1 MPRKRIHELAKEW
14 GMDTT
19 QVISKLEE
27 AGVHGKKAQSAL
39 TESEIALIRPG
50 AIPQEAPSLVLG
62 EEKLVQQRVVTE
74 MDQGSDHLVTA
85 REEVRETRVR
95 ADIIRRRAT
104 REVLHEEEPVMP
116 ESQASEPQAILPSVE
131 EPFSVPQPLA
141 FELSFEES
149 TPLPELPTEFS
160 MPVSAEPEIEPPPVT
175 SEPPLPPSVSPPPTA
190 APVAVPVHV
199 PTPQP
204 MAEPPRPSRVL
215 GRIDLGKLTEVK
227 PRPEVR
233 PKPQT
238 PPVSPSPSGT
248 REPSREPAVVRTAET
263 QGAASKRPKKR
274 KVIRKPELVEAQE
287 KELRLPKTA
296 RKKRALPGKEQKQT
310 EITVPRASKRVIRI
324 SEVVTVGDLAH
335 QLGVKA
341 GEVIRK
347 LISLGIMAT
356 INQVLDAD
364 TAALVAADFDYT
376 IENVAFDVESVLE
389 VGHEAQNG
397 EEKLEPR
404 PPVVTIMGHV
414 DHGKT
419 SLLDTIRKTNVTAQ
433 EHGGITQH
441 IGAYSVQVDGRS
453 VTFLD
458 TPGHEAFTAMRARG
472 AKVTDI
478 VTLVVAADDGVMPQ
492 TVEAINHARAA
503 GVPLIVAVNKM
514 DRPDADLEKVKR
526 ELMNY
531 GLVSEELGGD
541 TIFAP
546 VSAKTGEGIPHL
558 LEMLL
563 LQADIMELR
572 AHPDK
577 LARGVIVEAK
587 LDRGRGP
594 VATVLVQEGQLK
606 VGDTFV
612 CGTQYGR
619 VRAMIDSWGNKVEKA
634 SPAMPV
640 EILGLTG
647 VPEAGDVFIAVGDE
661 AKARQVAEHRRTKR
675 RETELTKS
683 SGRTTLEDFYQQAQ
697 SGEVQELRVIIKADV
712 QGSVE
717 AVSEALNRLSTNE
730 VKLTILHASAGG
742 ISESDVLLASA
753 SKGIILGFSVRSESK
768 ATQLAEREG
777 VEIRLYNIIY
787 EVIEDIR
794 AALEGMLVPTYREK
808 PLGRAEVRQ
817 VFTISRMGLI
827 AGCMVSEGRLFRG
840 ALARLVRDHA
850 VAYQGRIASLRR
862 FKDDVREVASGAEC
876 GVSLDNFHDI
886 KVGDVIEAYEL
897 EQVLR
902 RLEARPQEVERRV

>member
-141 FELSFEES
+141 FELPFEES

-160 MPVSAEPEIEPPPVT
+160 MPVSAELEIEPPPVT

-248 REPSREPAVVRTAET
+248 REPSREPAVVRTVET

-577 LARGVIVEAK
+577 LARGAIVEAK